1 MKNISKILILA
12 FILLMVLGTVHA
24 EKFKGGTSSNT
35 APTRAASTCLPATN
49 SNQLTINN
57 VRAYLE
63 TNGTM
68 WFNEIAQYEVPIG
81 SGKTSMFA
89 AALWIGGLD
98 VNQQLKL
105 AGMQTIILDHHEAE
119 HISEDAI
126 IINNQLSDYPNKN
139 LSGAGVVWQ
148 FCKYLDSL
156 LEKNIADNYLDLVAL
171 GLTGDMMSLQS
182 IETKH
187 LINKGFKDENIQN
200 PFI

>member
-1 MKNISKILILA
+1 MHEGKSHGLSDVMEYIFHKDFELVILPDS
-12 FILLMVLGTVHA
+12 
-24 EKFKGGTSSNT
+24 SSND
-35 APTRAASTCLPATN
+35 
-49 SNQLTINN
+49 
-57 VRAYLE
+57 
-63 TNGTM
+63 
-68 WFNEIAQYEVPIG
+68 YEYH
-81 SGKTSMFA
+81 
-89 AALWIGGLD
+89 
-98 VNQQLKL
+98 QQLKL
-105 AGMQTIILDHHEAE
+105 AGMQTIILDHHEAD